1 MNLPHISK
9 RITIGVTQQ
18 PALKNNITEDFK
30 SFFYRHNKIL
40 LYLVKHFP
48 NNRRLKICL
57 RFRVTISLNLYIS
70 KILSLPHYQKILD
83 VEYKEITK
91 ILRKLKIKVSLNG
104 INDIAGWSFVNAD
117 FASWFN
123 TDRRISITSGTCYFA
138 HVFCRCLQ
146 PFIIEQQYNT
156 KMCSLLHM
164 RMNRQFRRTTIGLL
178 THDHSKAFSFFNLI
192 PEDESL
198 LSGIEKFIILHEMGH
213 AYYSASKTFSWP
225 YPQNPSSSIK
235 NRIEKDE
242 EVMAD
247 IFAIHALYHIYQDN
261 TDQKLLLFAPYFFF
275 LIYSWLEDASLIP
288 KPREHPSNLDRCTYL
303 MNESQYLIS
312 NPDYFKYIE
321 VLNLVWEKNKQY
333 IITQTNKRKKTL
345 SIYSEILEN
354 IGKKM
359 KDILDKISDQ

>member
-1 MNLPHISK
+1 MDLPHISK

-30 SFFYRHNKIL
+30 SSFYRHNKIL

-57 RFRVTISLNLYIS
+57 RSRVTISLNAYIS
-70 KILSLPHYQKILD
+70 DILSLPHYQKILD
-83 VEYKEITK
+83 NEYKEITK
-91 ILRKLKIKVSLNG
+91 ILRKLKIKVSLDG

-146 PFIIEQQYNT
+146 PFIIEQQHNT

-198 LSGIEKFIILHEMGH
+198 LSGIKKFIILHEMGH

-275 LIYSWLEDASLIP
+275 LIYSWLEDANLIP
-288 KPREHPSNLDRCTYL
+288 QPREHPSNLDRCTYL

-321 VLNLVWEKNKQY
+321 VLNLVWEKNKQS